1 MKYEIIATELKNSWG
16 IFNTKEEA
24 YNFAVNHIHGI
35 KLVCGDVY
43 IPYEII
49 EVKEQKN

>member
-1 MKYEIIATELKNSWG
+1 MNTVALYLRKSRDEDFE
-16 IFNTKEEA
+16 TKEET